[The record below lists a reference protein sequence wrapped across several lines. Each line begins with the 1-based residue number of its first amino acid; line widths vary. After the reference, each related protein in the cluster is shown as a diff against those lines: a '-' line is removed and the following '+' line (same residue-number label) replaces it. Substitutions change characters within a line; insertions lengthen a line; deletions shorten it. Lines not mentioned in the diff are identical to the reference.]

1 MRVVRTI
8 EGIRDELRRVDRPVG
23 LVPTMG
29 ALHEGHMALVR
40 RARSENP
47 TLAVSIFVNPAQFG
61 PTEDLASYPRDTSR
75 DLSMLEDAGADIV
88 FAPAAEEMYPEG
100 FDTYVDVGRIGDRL
114 EGKSRPGHFRGVATV
129 VCKLL
134 AAVRPERAYFG
145 RKDAQQCLVVSQLN
159 ADLALGV
166 EIVVV
171 PTVRDDDGL
180 ALSTRNAYL
189 GPEER
194 SAATVLY
201 RSLRLARELWER
213 GGRDAGEIRRRMRR
227 LIDGEPLAGI
237 DYVSVAEATTLEELD
252 HISGAALV
260 SLAVRVGKTRLIDN
274 TTLGA

>member
-1 MRVVRTI
+1 
-8 EGIRDELRRVDRPVG
+8 
-23 LVPTMG
+23 MG

-75 DLSMLEDAGADIV
+75 DLSMLEDAGSDIV
-88 FAPAAEEMYPEG
+88 FAPTVEEMYPEG
-100 FDTYVDVGRIGDRL
+100 FDTYVDVGRIGERL

-145 RKDAQQCLVVSQLN
+145 QKDAQQCLVASQLN
-159 ADLALGV
+159 ADLALGA

-189 GPEER
+189 GPEGE
-194 SAATVLY
+194 
-201 RSLRLARELWER
+201 ER
-213 GGRDAGEIRRRMRR
+213 G
-227 LIDGEPLAGI
+227 DG
-237 DYVSVAEATTLEELD
+237 VVQVAPP
-252 HISGAALV
+252 GA
-260 SLAVRVGKTRLIDN
+260 
-274 TTLGA
+274 